1 MEVVRTTVLNMYL
14 STTSSNML
22 AEVRV
27 YNAFALQPLLTW
39 TTDINVTQ
47 DDGEF
52 VLHEPDP
59 ADFFPPYLRREYLLE
74 DGSRTLLPTR
84 DLTTSYDG
92 VIFYTFR
99 NDTVYE
105 LRAVRE
111 LFGSEK
117 SPGLQFP
124 S

>member
-1 MEVVRTTVLNMYL
+1 MDYRHQ
-14 STTSSNML
+14 
-22 AEVRV
+22 R
-27 YNAFALQPLLTW
+27 
-39 TTDINVTQ
+39 TQ

-59 ADFFPPYLRREYLLE
+59 ADFFPPYLRRGYLLE
-74 DGSRTLLPTR
+74 DGSRTLLLTR

-111 LFGSEK
+111 LFGLEK